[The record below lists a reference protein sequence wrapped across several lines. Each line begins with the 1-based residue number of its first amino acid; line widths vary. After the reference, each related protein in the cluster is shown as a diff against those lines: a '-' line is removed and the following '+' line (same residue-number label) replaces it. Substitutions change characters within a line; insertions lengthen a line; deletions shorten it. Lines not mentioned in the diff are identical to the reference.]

1 MSFNE
6 LDNFLTGLV
15 DKRTIPGF
23 VCWVGNLSTSFFQ
36 KAYGFAQLEPKKIS
50 MSQDTVFDLASL
62 TKPLV
67 TALLMML
74 LHEKE
79 ILSIDHALEN
89 FLPVFKG
96 KPNAKKSIRQLLTH
110 TCGLPA
116 WYPTYLVPEAAR
128 LEFLSNLGTDNA
140 EPVYSCLG
148 YIILGKIIE
157 SVAGTGLNRCLELN
171 VTRKLGL
178 HTLGF
183 GPVFDKKTVAATEL
197 GNEHER
203 TMAGRHGDASRI
215 EWRRYLIQGEVHD
228 GNAYYSYG
236 GVAGNAGLFS
246 NLADLVTITRAYLSA
261 ELLRPNTLSAMI
273 KEYVGNS
280 EKRNLGW
287 RADPFPGLLSPD
299 SFGHTGFT
307 GTMLT
312 VEPRTNLIIVL
323 LTNAVHPKVQL
334 GLMNPI
340 RRTVVSI
347 VAQTMHLKNT
357 NL

>member
-6 LDNFLTGLV
+6 LDHFLTDLV
-15 DKRTIPGF
+15 DERKIPGF

-36 KAYGFAQLEPKKIS
+36 KTYGYAQIIPQKVRMNS
-50 MSQDTVFDLASL
+50 DTVFDLASL

-67 TALLMML
+67 TALLVML
-74 LHEKE
+74 LHEKG
-79 ILSIDHALEN
+79 ILSIDHSLEN
-89 FLPVFKG
+89 FLPVFSG

-116 WYPTYLVPEAAR
+116 WYPTYLIPEATR
-128 LEFLSNLGTDNA
+128 LEFLSNLSAADD

-157 SVAGTGLNRCLELN
+157 SVVGTRLDGCLEQN

-203 TMAGRHGDASRI
+203 TMAGRHGDVSRI

-246 NLADLVTITRAYLSA
+246 NLADLVTLTRAYLSA
-261 ELLRPNTLSAMI
+261 ELLNPNTLSMM
-273 KEYVGNS
+273 KDCTGKS

-287 RADPFPGLLSPD
+287 RVDPFPGLLSTD

-312 VEPRTNLIIVL
+312 VEPQTNLIIIL

-334 GLMNPI
+334 GLMKTI
-340 RRTVVSI
+340 RHTVVRI
-347 VAQTMHLKNT
+347 TAKTMRSKNT

>member
-1 MSFNE
+1 MAFNE
-6 LDNFLTGLV
+6 LDHFLTDLV
-15 DKRTIPGF
+15 DKRKIPGF

-36 KAYGFAQLEPKKIS
+36 KTYGYAQIKPQKVR
-50 MSQDTVFDLASL
+50 MSGDTVFDLASL

-67 TALLMML
+67 TALLVML
-74 LHEKE
+74 LWEKGM
-79 ILSIDHALEN
+79 LSIEHALEN

-96 KPNAKKSIRQLLTH
+96 KPNAKKSIRQLMTH

-116 WYPTYLVPEAAR
+116 WYPTYLIPEATR
-128 LEFLSNLGTDNA
+128 LEFLSNLSATDE

-157 SVAGTGLNRCLELN
+157 SVAGTGLDSCFEQN
-171 VTRKLGL
+171 VTRKLGF

-203 TMAGRHGDASRI
+203 TMAGRHGDVSRI

-246 NLADLVTITRAYLSA
+246 NLTDLVTITRAYLSA
-261 ELLRPNTLSAMI
+261 ELLKPNTLSMMI
-273 KEYVGNS
+273 KECAGKN

-287 RADPFPGLLSPD
+287 RVDPFPGSLSPD

-307 GTMLT
+307 GTMLA
-312 VEPRTNLIIVL
+312 VEPRSNLIIIL

-334 GLMNPI
+334 GLMTPI

-357 NL
+357 NP